1 MPNEFIHNDPDCS
14 YNETLSLHDCEVSS
28 ISYSDGILR
37 FRLSDGLIIGAGH
50 PENPYGKTMQTDE
63 AVVDFRVEKP
73 NGVTAD
79 ILLYGRFGR
88 TRVKTLSL
96 SELISAVNK
105 GSFTLQFLYQ
115 YRSFHEQL
123 WHLAVH
129 RKGKLYQ
136 GTCHLYL
143 PWTEAVYRWNNLK
156 PESE

>member
-50 PENPYGKTMQTDE
+50 PENPYGKTKQTDE
-63 AVVDFRVEKP
+63 AVVDFSVDDP
-73 NGVTAD
+73 DDVTAD
-79 ILLYGRFGR
+79 ILIRRRSGRA
-88 TRVKTLSL
+88 RVKTLSL
-96 SELISAVNK
+96 SELISAANK
-105 GSFTLQFLYQ
+105 GKFTLEFLYQ

-129 RKGKLYQ
+129 NKRRLYH

-143 PWTEAVYRWNNLK
+143 PMTEAVFRWNNLK